1 MDEINDN
8 YRIDKALVEFKAK
21 PNRENA
27 VGVMET
33 IRLSMDMEK
42 NILVPVELPDGITDW
57 ESLLDPSGNFVV
69 AEDTPINIRTL
80 GNPEGTDSYYVA
92 FTNADELSKGQ
103 PTASLEI
110 DINELIDMF
119 NDNDEIDGIVLNPW
133 GISFLLD
140 KDMIE
145 MIVEADDAPMIKSH
159 IFINEGDIRDVDVDC
174 IVVAN
179 ESEAVDVGEAAASE
193 EDDKFDYIIYTTGPR
208 YTGTD
213 QCKEQLTLCY
223 QASLDLA
230 RSLNIHNIAFPSI
243 STGGELGYPMPES
256 VMDATYAVTDWLNDN
271 QDYGI
276 EVIFYCSDHETFEAY
291 KSFFDFMQ
299 KEATPEE

>member
-8 YRIDKALVEFKAK
+8 SRIDKALVEFKTK

-27 VGVMET
+27 VAVMET

-42 NILVPVELPDGITDW
+42 NILVPVELPEGFTDENGSLNPDG
-57 ESLLDPSGNFVV
+57 GFVIDD
-69 AEDTPINIRTL
+69 DTPISIRTL

-92 FTNADELSKGQ
+92 FTNADELAKGQ
-103 PTASLEI
+103 PSASLEV
-110 DINELIDMF
+110 DMGELL
-119 NDNDEIDGIVLNPW
+119 NLVKDNDEIDGIVLNPW

-145 MIVEADDAPMIKSH
+145 MIIDADDAPMIKSH

-179 ESEAVDVGEAAASE
+179 DNEAVDVGEAAASE
-193 EDDKFDYIIYTTGPR
+193 EDEKFDYIIYTTGPK

-213 QCKEQLTLCY
+213 ECKEQLTLCY

-243 STGGELGYPMPES
+243 STSEDLGYPMPES
-256 VMDATYAVTDWLNDN
+256 VMDATYAVTDWLNEN

-276 EVIFYCSDHETFEAY
+276 EVIFYCDDHETFEAY